1 MKQDELL
8 NKWLNNEIS
17 EAELEELKSSPDYA
31 SYIKIADAASR
42 LSPPQFNEKEVF
54 SSIISE
60 TSFQKQENHD
70 RSVRPLRSM
79 KAFLKIAAVFA
90 IFFTGFH
97 LFNTL
102 DTTVS
107 TAVAE
112 KMTIELPDHTE
123 VVLNAQSKL
132 KYNKSDWDENRTITL
147 NGEAYFK
154 VAKGDKFDV
163 MTSQGV
169 VRVLGTQFNV
179 FARDDKFYIN
189 CYEGLVSVSVHLKIF
204 ELHAGE
210 VLKIE
215 NGIVVYQDSSNSD
228 TPSWLLDESYFENA
242 TLAMVLK
249 EIERQYPI
257 EITTDNINVERRFT
271 GAFTHKDLDLAL
283 KSVCDPLNLAY
294 SIGGNDVTLYAKGN
308 K

>member
-1 MKQDELL
+1 MKQNELL

-17 EAELEELKSSPDYA
+17 EAELEELKSSPDYT

-42 LSPPQFNEKEVF
+42 LSPPKFNKKEVF
-54 SSIISE
+54 SSIASK
-60 TSFQKQENHD
+60 TSSQKQENHD

-79 KAFLKIAAVFA
+79 KAFFKIAAVFA

-97 LFNTL
+97 LINTL
-102 DTTVS
+102 DTKVS

-112 KMTIELPDHTE
+112 KRTIELPDQSE
-123 VVLNAQSKL
+123 VVLNAQSEL
-132 KYNKSDWDENRTITL
+132 RYNKSEWDEDRTIVL
-147 NGEAYFK
+147 DGEAYFK
-154 VAKGDKFDV
+154 VAKGNKFDV
-163 MTSQGV
+163 LTSQGIV
-169 VRVLGTQFNV
+169 SVLGTQFNV
-179 FARDDKFYIN
+179 FARDDKFFIN
-189 CYEGLVSVSVHLKIF
+189 CYEGLVSVSVHQKKL

-210 VLKIE
+210 ILKIE
-215 NGIVVYQDSSNSD
+215 NGIVVYHDSSNSD
-228 TPSWLLDESYFENA
+228 TPSWLSDESYFENA

-257 EITTDNINVERRFT
+257 KITTDNINVERRFT